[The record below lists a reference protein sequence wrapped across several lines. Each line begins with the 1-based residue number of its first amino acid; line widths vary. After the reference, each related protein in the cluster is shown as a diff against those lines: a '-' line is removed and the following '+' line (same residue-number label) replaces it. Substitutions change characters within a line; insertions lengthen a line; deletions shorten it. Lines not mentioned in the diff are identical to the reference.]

1 MDWKEIKGAVLKDAP
16 MKRYTSMRVGGPAR
30 FLLYPADRAD
40 LQAMVVRLND
50 SGIPYR
56 FLGNGTNI
64 IVSDDGIR
72 DALIRITKMSR
83 LHFTKTTDGAV
94 ADVGGGFSL
103 KRFIGECARRGLG
116 GLEKL
121 YWIPGSIGGAVRM
134 NAGSFGQSI
143 SDTLA
148 GIVVLNDRGEIID
161 EKTGPGD
168 FGYRESIVKRSEC
181 VISSRF
187 RLKNADKDEL
197 KRDMDYV
204 YQERKL
210 RHPMEYPSAGSVF
223 KGVGGQSAWWFVEKA
238 GLRGYR
244 IGDACVSDKH
254 TNFIVNM
261 GHAKARDIA
270 ALINTIKAEVLA
282 RLGVVL
288 EEEVELWGFNG

>member
-1 MDWKEIKGAVLKDAP
+1 MKDVP
-16 MKRYTSMRVGGPAR
+16 MKRYTSMRVGGTAGM
-30 FLLYPADRAD
+30 LLYPADSAD
-40 LQAMVVRLND
+40 LRAMVSRLTD

-83 LHFTKTTDGAV
+83 LHFTKTKDGAV
-94 ADVGGGFSL
+94 AEVGGGLSL
-103 KRFIGECARRGLG
+103 KRFIRECARRGLG

-121 YWIPGSIGGAVRM
+121 YWIPGSVGGGIRM

-143 SDTLA
+143 SDTLT
-148 GIVVLNDRGEIID
+148 GIDILNDRGEII
-161 EKTGPGD
+161 EKQTEPGN
-168 FGYRESIVKRSEC
+168 FGYRESIVRRSDC
-181 VISSRF
+181 VVNGRF
-187 RLKNADKDEL
+187 SLKNADRGQLQK
-197 KRDMDYV
+197 DMDYV
-204 YQERKL
+204 YQERRL

-223 KGVGGQSAWWFVEKA
+223 KGVDGQPAWWFVEKA

-261 GHAKARDIA
+261 GHAKARDVA
-270 ALINTIKAEVLA
+270 ALIKKIKDEVLSK
-282 RLGVVL
+282 LGVAL

>member
-1 MDWKEIKGAVLKDAP
+1 MKDVP

-30 FLLYPADRAD
+30 MLLYPADRKD
-40 LQAMVVRLND
+40 LIAMVSRLQGA
-50 SGIPYR
+50 GIPYR

-64 IVSDDGIR
+64 IVNDNGINN
-72 DALIRITKMSR
+72 AIVRITRMSR
-83 LHFTKTTDGAV
+83 LHFTKTKNGAV
-94 ADVGGGFSL
+94 AEVGGGFSL
-103 KRFIGECARRGLG
+103 KRFIRECAGRGLG

-121 YWIPGSIGGAVRM
+121 YWIPGSVGGGIRM

-148 GIVVLNDRGEIID
+148 GIDILNERGEMI
-161 EKTGPGD
+161 EKQTTPGD
-168 FGYRESIVKRSEC
+168 FGYRASPVKMSEC
-181 VISSRF
+181 VVSGRF
-187 RLKNADKDEL
+187 HLKEGDKDKL
-197 KRDMDYV
+197 QRDMEYV

-223 KGVGGQSAWWFVEKA
+223 KGVDGQSAWWFVEKA

-270 ALINTIKAEVLA
+270 ALIKKIKDEVFSK
-282 RLGVVL
+282 LGVAL

>member
-1 MDWKEIKGAVLKDAP
+1 MKDAP

-83 LHFTKTTDGAV
+83 LHFTKTADGAV

-148 GIVVLNDRGEIID
+148 GIVVLNDHGEIID

-187 RLKNADKDEL
+187 RLKNTDKDEL

-270 ALINTIKAEVLA
+270 ALITRIKAEVLS

>member
-1 MDWKEIKGAVLKDAP
+1 MKDAP

-40 LQAMVVRLND
+40 LQTMVVRLND

-161 EKTGPGD
+161 EKTRPGD

-187 RLKNADKDEL
+187 RLKNTDKDEL

-223 KGVGGQSAWWFVEKA
+223 KGVGGQSAWWFVEEA

-261 GHAKARDIA
+261 GHAKAWDIA

>member
-1 MDWKEIKGAVLKDAP
+1 MKDVP

-30 FLLYPADRAD
+30 LLLYPADRAD
-40 LQAMVVRLND
+40 LQAMVARLND

-72 DALIRITKMSR
+72 EALIRITKMSR
-83 LHFTKTTDGAV
+83 LHFTKTRDGAI
-94 ADVGGGFSL
+94 AEVGGGFSL

-121 YWIPGSIGGAVRM
+121 YWIPGSVGGAIRM

-143 SDTLA
+143 SETLT
-148 GIVVLNDRGEIID
+148 GIVVLNNRGEIID
-161 EKTGPGD
+161 KETGPGD
-168 FGYRESIVKRSEC
+168 FGYRASIVKRSEC
-181 VISSRF
+181 VISGRF
-187 RLKNADKDEL
+187 LLKNTDKDEL

-270 ALINTIKAEVLA
+270 ALIKKIQAEVLA
-282 RLGVVL
+282 KLGVVL

>member
-1 MDWKEIKGAVLKDAP
+1 MKDVP

-30 FLLYPADRAD
+30 LLVYPADRAD
-40 LQAMVVRLND
+40 LQAMVLRLND

-56 FLGNGTNI
+56 YLGNGTNI

-83 LHFTKTTDGAV
+83 LHFTKTKEGAI
-94 ADVGGGFSL
+94 AEVGGGFSL
-103 KRFIGECARRGLG
+103 KRFIRECARRGLG

-121 YWIPGSIGGAVRM
+121 YWIPGSVGGGIRM

-143 SDTLA
+143 SDTLT
-148 GIVVLNDRGEIID
+148 GIDILSDRGEIMEI
-161 EKTGPGD
+161 ETAPGD
-168 FGYRESIVKRSEC
+168 FGYRESLVRRSEC
-181 VISSRF
+181 VISGRF
-187 RLKNADKDEL
+187 RLKNTDKGQLE
-197 KRDMDYV
+197 RDMDYV
-204 YQERKL
+204 YRERKL

-223 KGVGGQSAWWFVEKA
+223 KGVDGQSAWWFVEKA

-244 IGDACVSDKH
+244 IGDACVSDRH

-270 ALINTIKAEVLA
+270 ALIGKIKDEVLA
-282 RLGVVL
+282 KLGVAL